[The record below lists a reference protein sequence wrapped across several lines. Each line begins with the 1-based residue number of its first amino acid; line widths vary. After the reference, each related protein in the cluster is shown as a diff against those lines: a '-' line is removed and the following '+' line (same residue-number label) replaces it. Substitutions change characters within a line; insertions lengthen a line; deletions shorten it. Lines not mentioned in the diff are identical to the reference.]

1 MHQIRL
7 KRRLMKTNIVN
18 TLPEEKWRNY
28 VDNHPDGNMFHTPE
42 MFHVFSQV
50 KGYYPEIWAALDE
63 DQQVIGLFFP
73 VHITLSDGIL
83 HRLTTRTNVFGGIL
97 VNRGPD
103 GEKALIDLLK
113 AYQRSS
119 GRRSIFTEI
128 RNMAPIEGYQPL
140 LNHMKFAFEEQ
151 LNYIIDLTPS
161 PDQVFERIGKRTR
174 KNIRN
179 GRNKGEVDIVTVE
192 DRAGVMDSYKLLQN
206 SYFHAQV
213 PLSDVSLFTTAFEY
227 LTPKGMIKIRNAMVG
242 DSPAATSIEL
252 YYKDL
257 IFGWY
262 GGMDRDYSAY
272 VPNELLMAH
281 ILESGSENGYRK
293 YDFGGAG
300 KSDEDYGVRRFKAK
314 FGGDLVNYG
323 RNIWVPSPLI
333 FSVTNFGYGIV
344 QKLNIFNRS

>member
-1 MHQIRL
+1 
-7 KRRLMKTNIVN
+7 MKTNIVN
-18 TLPEEKWRNY
+18 TLPEDQWRAY
-28 VDNHPDGNMFHTPE
+28 VDKHPDGNMFHTPE
-42 MFHVFSQV
+42 MFHVFTKV
-50 KGYYPEIWAALDE
+50 KGYSPEIWAALGE
-63 DQQVIGLFFP
+63 DDQILALFLP
-73 VHITLSDGIL
+73 VHISLYDGIL

-97 VNRGPD
+97 VNQGPD
-103 GEKALIDLLK
+103 GEKALVDLVK
-113 AYQRSS
+113 AYQRDS

-128 RNMAPIEGYQPL
+128 RNMVSIDQYQPL
-140 LNHMKFAFEEQ
+140 LNHLKFAFEEQ

-161 PDQVFERIGKRTR
+161 PDEVFDRIGKRTR

-179 GRNKGEVDIVTVE
+179 GRNKGEVEIVTVE
-192 DRAGVMDSYKLLQN
+192 DQAGLMECYKLLQN
-206 SYFHAQV
+206 SYYHAQV
-213 PLSDVSLFTTAFEY
+213 PLSDISLFTAAFDH
-227 LTPKGMIKIRNAMVG
+227 LSPKGMIKIRNAMVG

-257 IFGWY
+257 VFGWY
-262 GGMDRDYSAY
+262 GGMDREFSSY

-323 RNIWVPSPLI
+323 RNIWVPSPFV
-333 FSVTNFGYGIV
+333 FSVTNFSYEMF
-344 QKLNIFNRS
+344 QKFNFFNRS